1 MAKSLFYTQDQIE
14 HVARITSRI
23 RKEHLSRGIAVR
35 EALINE
41 IALIHKNREK
51 QKQDLEKV
59 EVLKGQVRD
68 KAENLSKFSNM
79 GSSTLKLK
87 LFR

>member
-1 MAKSLFYTQDQIE
+1 MTESNFYFQDQIE

-51 QKQDLEKV
+51 QKQDLGKV
-59 EVLKGQVRD
+59 EALKGQVRD
-68 KAENLSKFSNM
+68 KAESLSKFSNKAYNK
-79 GSSTLKLK
+79 GAPTLI
-87 LFR
+87 

>member
-1 MAKSLFYTQDQIE
+1 MTKSLFYSQDQIE

-51 QKQDLEKV
+51 QKQDLGKV

-79 GSSTLKLK
+79 RSSTII
-87 LFR
+87 

>member
-1 MAKSLFYTQDQIE
+1 M
-14 HVARITSRI
+14 
-23 RKEHLSRGIAVR
+23 SRGIAVR

-51 QKQDLEKV
+51 QKQDLGKV

-68 KAENLSKFSNM
+68 KAESLSKFSNI
-79 GSSTLKLK
+79 GVAN
-87 LFR
+87 